1 MAVQLTQSGKIDKR
15 TKEGKAML
23 ANLAKAR
30 KAAAKKRKAES
41 GVQRTKSGKID
52 KRTKE
57 GKAMLENLAKARR
70 AAAKKRKQEDA
81 KLMKR
86 ISRLFK

>member
-1 MAVQLTQSGKIDKR
+1 MAVQLTQ
-15 TKEGKAML
+15 
-23 ANLAKAR
+23 
-30 KAAAKKRKAES
+30 
-41 GVQRTKSGKID
+41 SGKID